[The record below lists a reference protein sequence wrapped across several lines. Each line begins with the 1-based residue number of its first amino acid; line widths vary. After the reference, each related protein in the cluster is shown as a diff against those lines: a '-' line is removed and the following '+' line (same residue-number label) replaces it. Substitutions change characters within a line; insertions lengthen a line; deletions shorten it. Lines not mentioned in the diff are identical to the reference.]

1 MSSFQQTH
9 HCPDY
14 CPVPPA
20 DHRTRRR
27 PVMSA
32 RNARDD
38 LPEEHRDIGDAKSA
52 DKVAVMNSS
61 IKGAS
66 PWPVIGSPCH
76 VDASRP
82 R

>member
-1 MSSFQQTH
+1 
-9 HCPDY
+9 
-14 CPVPPA
+14 
-20 DHRTRRR
+20 
-27 PVMSA
+27 MSA